1 MINKVLLLVKEKNA
15 RRSFIVID
23 ANYISISGSVSSLG
37 TARLGDHKEKKR
49 LHKELQV
56 LVDQLDYPIENTL
69 VVIGD
74 VEEKLSATVNQIDA
88 ELFVCG
94 HHHDFC
100 SRILSSVRKLVNIV
114 NTDLLIVYI
123 DK

>member
-1 MINKVLLLVKEKNA
+1 MINKALLLVKEKNA
-15 RRSFIVID
+15 RCSFIVVD
-23 ANYISISGSVSSLG
+23 ANYISISGPVSSLG
-37 TARLGDHKEKKR
+37 TARL
-49 LHKELQV
+49 
-56 LVDQLDYPIENTL
+56 
-69 VVIGD
+69 GD

-94 HHHDFC
+94 HHHDCC